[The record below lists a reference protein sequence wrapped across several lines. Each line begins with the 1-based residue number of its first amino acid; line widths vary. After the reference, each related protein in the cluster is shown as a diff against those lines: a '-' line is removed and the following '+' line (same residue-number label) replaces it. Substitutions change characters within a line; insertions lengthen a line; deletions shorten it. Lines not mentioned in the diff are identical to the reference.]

1 MKFTKMHGCGNDYI
15 FINEFEETIDENRKE
30 LVRVMSDRNKGV
42 GGDGVIFIKPCTGAD
57 FEMEMYNADG
67 SRGEMCGNGVR
78 CVAKYVY
85 EKGMTDKREI
95 LIKSCGRLIYLSL
108 IVENNDDE
116 SCNSPN
122 IKTES
127 GNACG
132 ERGRVKRVRVNMGT
146 PEFAPDKIPVA
157 ECESREMAIKE
168 PIQVAGKIY
177 EMTCVSMG
185 NPHAVVL
192 VEDLKNFPV
201 EKVGP
206 WFENHPRFPG
216 RTNVEFVEVLD
227 NSTISMRVW
236 ERGTGETLACGTGAC
251 ASVAACVLNKLT
263 DSKVVVKLLGGQ
275 LEILW
280 DRKQNVIYME
290 GPAETVFEGEW

>member
-1 MKFTKMHGCGNDYI
+1 MKFTKMHGCCNDYI
-15 FINEFEETIDENRKE
+15 FVNEFEETVEGNREE
-30 LVRVMSDRNKGV
+30 LVRAMSDRNRGV
-42 GGDGVIFIKPCTGAD
+42 GGDGAIFIKPCAGVD

-85 EKGMTDKREI
+85 EKGMTDKKEI
-95 LIKSCGRLIYLSL
+95 LIKSCGRLIYLFLVVDSED
-108 IVENNDDE
+108 V
-116 SCNSPN
+116 CKNSIRNPE
-122 IKTES
+122 ICK
-127 GNACG
+127 ACK
-132 ERGRVKRVRVNMGT
+132 GRVKSVRVNMGT
-146 PEFAPDKIPVA
+146 PEFAPDKIPVT

-168 PIQVAGKIY
+168 PIQVAGKLY

-185 NPHAVVL
+185 NPHAVVF

-201 EKVGP
+201 KKVGP
-206 WFENHPRFPG
+206 WFENHPRFPK

-227 NSTISMRVW
+227 NATINMRVW
-236 ERGTGETLACGTGAC
+236 ERGAGETLACGTGAC
-251 ASVAACVLNKLT
+251 ASVVACVLNKLT

-275 LEILW
+275 LEICW